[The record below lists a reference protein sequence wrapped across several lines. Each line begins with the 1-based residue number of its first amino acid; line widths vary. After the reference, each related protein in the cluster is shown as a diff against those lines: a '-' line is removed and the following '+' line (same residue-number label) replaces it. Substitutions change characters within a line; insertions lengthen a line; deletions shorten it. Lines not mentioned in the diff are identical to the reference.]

1 MAKPQLRESTA
12 ATKPCAMADRREGNM
27 AELLKK

>member
-1 MAKPQLRESTA
+1 MAKPQLKVSATA
-12 ATKPCAMADRREGNM
+12 SNECAMADRREGNM